1 MGGKTLGHFDP
12 FVWSVK
18 ILFRS
23 FDTSYC
29 VYLPFCIYIY
39 NCSPQCQPMQT
50 STYFL
55 CSCIEGRGLTRRLNS
70 AWYQHANT
78 VPLPSCH
85 AVREFTVS
93 SYRCY
98 PCSLSLAWEW
108 GGDGRQGEHRRWQ
121 PHKTQSPFL
130 TMGTFLNC
138 REHGEEFK
146 HFHLVIIISKNRHE
160 KENPSFFLFVY
171 KLWNTDTVLTIL
183 MLFFRLEFGLMIC
196 HFLKQGIITII
207 IMIILH

>member
-1 MGGKTLGHFDP
+1 MP
-12 FVWSVK
+12 A
-18 ILFRS
+18 
-23 FDTSYC
+23 YAN
-29 VYLPFCIYIY
+29 VYLF
-39 NCSPQCQPMQT
+39 SMQLHRRE
-50 STYFL
+50 SL
-55 CSCIEGRGLTRRLNS
+55 ALRLNS

-85 AVREFTVS
+85 AVREFAVS

-108 GGDGRQGEHRRWQ
+108 GGDSRQGEHRRWQ

-160 KENPSFFLFVY
+160 KENPHFFLFVY
-171 KLWNTDTVLTIL
+171 KLWNTDTVLTVF
-183 MLFFRLEFGLMIC
+183 FFRLEFGLMIC
-196 HFLKQGIITII
+196 HFL
-207 IMIILH
+207 

>member
-1 MGGKTLGHFDP
+1 MACHTKSQKLKKNVGVQNVHSWEFWPSFFLSVRIMFKPLDTFYCLYSDFFFFFKTEFFFHRPESLAF
-12 FVWSVK
+12 
-18 ILFRS
+18 
-23 FDTSYC
+23 
-29 VYLPFCIYIY
+29 
-39 NCSPQCQPMQT
+39 
-50 STYFL
+50 
-55 CSCIEGRGLTRRLNS
+55 RLNS

-98 PCSLSLAWEW
+98 PCSLSLVWEW
-108 GGDGRQGEHRRWQ
+108 GGDRRQGEHRRWQ

-146 HFHLVIIISKNRHE
+146 HFHLIIIISKNRHE
-160 KENPSFFLFVY
+160 KENPVFFFLFIN
-171 KLWNTDTVLTIL
+171 WGT
-183 MLFFRLEFGLMIC
+183 
-196 HFLKQGIITII
+196 
-207 IMIILH
+207 